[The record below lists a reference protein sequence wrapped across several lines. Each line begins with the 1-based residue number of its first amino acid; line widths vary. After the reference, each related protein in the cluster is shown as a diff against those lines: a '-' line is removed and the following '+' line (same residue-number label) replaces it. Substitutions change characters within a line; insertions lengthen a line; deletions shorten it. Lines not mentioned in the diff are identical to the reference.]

1 MLDLVTAATGT
12 PVDLADLKDQI
23 RGLDKSTGDDGFVR
37 GLNVSVTALV
47 ETYLNR
53 VLMPQT
59 WDYYRDAVPSSSVL
73 EIPNAPLSSITSIT
87 TIDANEVSTV
97 FASSNYVVDTVSS
110 PGRVALKTGIVW
122 PSTTLKVVNG
132 FVVRFVAGYANKAA
146 IPQAIKTAI
155 VRAVDALYSNRKT
168 KQTNQKGQN
177 TQPARLALPSDA
189 KELLLPY
196 KVFQV

>member
-53 VLMPQT
+53 VLMPQA
-59 WDYYRDAVPSSSVL
+59 WDYYLDAVPPSSVL

-177 TQPARLALPSDA
+177 TQPVRLALPSDA
-189 KELLLPY
+189 KDLLLPY

>member
-1 MLDLVTAATGT
+1 MLNLVTAPTVE
-12 PVDLADLKDQI
+12 PVLLSELKEQI
-23 RGLDKSTGDDGFVR
+23 RGLDKSTGDDSFVR

-47 ETYLNR
+47 ETYLGR

-59 WDYYRDAVPSSSVL
+59 WDYFMDSVPRESVI

-87 TIDANEVSTV
+87 TIDAFEISTV
-97 FASSNYVVDTVSS
+97 FSESSYVVDTVSS
-110 PGRVALKTGIVW
+110 PGRIALKTGVVW

-132 FVVRFVAGYANKAA
+132 FVIRFIAGYATKAD

-168 KQTNQKGQN
+168 KALNQRGQN
-177 TQPARLALPSDA
+177 TQPVRLALPMDA
-189 KELLLPY
+189 RELLSPY
-196 KVFQV
+196 KVFKV